1 LDTASWLV
9 AFLAASDGGVDPDR
23 LQKGL
28 FLLSEAGVIPSD
40 ERYRYEPYLDGPAA
54 PEVWGDLDA
63 LVDQGLVTLRAIPGS
78 RWREFGL
85 SIRGRREARAVQ
97 ERIGPDAA
105 GAVHDARVFVDSMR
119 SYDLAAWMAA
129 RFPRFASRTAAGL

>member
-1 LDTASWLV
+1 LERASWLV

-28 FLLSEAGVIPSD
+28 FLLSEAGVIPSE

-54 PEVWGDLDA
+54 FDVWSDLDA
-63 LVDQGLVTLRAIPGS
+63 LVEDGLVTLRAVAGS
-78 RWREFGL
+78 RWREFRL
-85 SIRGRREARAVQ
+85 SLRGRNEARTVE

-105 GAVHDARVFVDSMR
+105 GAVSDARSFVDSMR
-119 SYDLAAWMAA
+119 SHDLTAWMAA
-129 RFPRFASRTAAGL
+129 RFPRFAPRVAAGL